1 MEEATASYW
10 RDAQSLARI
19 SELNRLGTLE
29 ARLLKYGHLEQRIDP
44 TAWSQARG
52 SGKALPGFSLQGTLL
67 AHQDRKSPTNFALMR
82 KRMTDGMSVEHFPH
96 AAVSV
101 LSSAFT
107 VGSGFGRRW
116 LTWAIRIVCID
127 GDSAHHR

>member
-29 ARLLKYGHLEQRIDP
+29 ARLLKYGRREQRIDP

-52 SGKALPGFSLQGTLL
+52 SGKAVPGFSLQGTL
-67 AHQDRKSPTNFALMR
+67 AHQDRKGPTNFALMR
-82 KRMTDGMSVEHFPH
+82 KRMTDGMSVV
-96 AAVSV
+96 AVPKSRMN
-101 LSSAFT
+101 A
-107 VGSGFGRRW
+107 
-116 LTWAIRIVCID
+116 
-127 GDSAHHR
+127 